1 MNNYNRDRDRPRG
14 SNQEI
19 TVEQYVSTLP
29 YEMMQ
34 LKEMFFQN
42 IAGNE
47 YIKKIFN
54 STATE
59 PITAKEIST
68 TLNEYRKAFNT
79 KKNKQ
84 IDYDG
89 TLNND
94 ILNREILYN
103 LLQYRF
109 SELYDSPEDIVSAKS
124 ELMKQ
129 TERGKV
135 KMTKDDI
142 IAKKSE
148 YKSNIKRLE
157 GARSFDVDNLKAA
170 QRQLVHF
177 ENNEKIS
184 ENRTLYILPTI
195 YSTSNQSI
203 DTYLHKDIKQSY
215 RKYYADI
222 FNSANNNI
230 FFLPVRSLNE
240 ETIDAF
246 KSRIDQELI
255 KLTDNIKNRGREET
269 TAYNKIIYFIDNP
282 TDKNMFTG
290 FFTKPVKKEYAK
302 ELNSKLK
309 NFFVTRIERQ
319 LLRINNNIFFSDIKA
334 LKSDTII
341 RNLINGTKT
350 AYDIDLKDNVFKSA
364 IEMLLESL
372 KNCYLSYT
380 DEEARK
386 SLTENQNVNKFDIYL
401 RLENLDDTVPINSI
415 VASNEYFY
423 LFLENKKLPRVGYF
437 EVSNLS
443 KNQYFFVLDRTKGQF
458 KKWKS
463 AVCTDNTKAKIDK
476 VVKIVDGK
484 PTDKKYVTVDENGG
498 ITIQIING
506 GELKPFKTYKY
517 GDMIDFNKDEEW
529 TWSDEYTSYATD
541 KKPNDKKSNDEEDED
556 EEEEDPVEEE
566 KSDKNVNRILIEVRY
581 NLGQIQFQNI
591 QNSLTDDFNNNVIKF
606 LTTARP
612 YEQYQWFNFN
622 TVDRTFDKSKT
633 SINYYSDTLF
643 DKASLTA
650 FLKSENKLPE
660 KPRYALEFLKLNNNL
675 PDLKK
680 YSNFIFDNFKSNI
693 NKNVND
699 KTFQDR
705 IKENILDIVFDKG
718 GLIYIKPIN
727 IVSEKE
733 KEQAS
738 ADNYK
743 ILNYKYVNVRS
754 VEDTTAVD
762 NEITNYF
769 TKNSAEEAKKLK
781 DKNKNI
787 NEVKTVFKQNKH
799 TGAFAIIQI
808 TRDLTGDTSNLL
820 LAAECKNR
828 SRRIQTSLQK
838 IIGSIVGGKRR
849 TKRKRKITRKRIKKY
864 YRT

>member
-19 TVEQYVSTLP
+19 TVEQYGSTLP

-42 IAGNE
+42 IAGNDN
-47 YIKKIFN
+47 IKRIIN
-54 STATE
+54 PALVE
-59 PITAKEIST
+59 PITAKNISDA
-68 TLNEYRKAFNT
+68 LKKYRDEFNK

-84 IDYDG
+84 IVYDG

-94 ILNREILYN
+94 IINREILYN

-109 SELYDSPEDIVSAKS
+109 SELYNSPEEIVNAKS
-124 ELMKQ
+124 ALMKE
-129 TERGKV
+129 TDRGKV

-142 IAKKSE
+142 IAEKS
-148 YKSNIKRLE
+148 KLKGDIKTVE
-157 GARSFDVDNLKAA
+157 GTSPLNEDNLKTA
-170 QRQLVHF
+170 QKGLVDF

-203 DTYLHKDIKQSY
+203 NTYLHKDIKEPY
-215 RKYYADI
+215 RTYYADI

-255 KLTDNIKNRGREET
+255 KLADNIKNRGREET

-319 LLRINNNIFFSDIKA
+319 LLRLNNNIFFSDIKA

-341 RNLINGTKT
+341 RNLRNVRKASYI
-350 AYDIDLKDNVFKSA
+350 IDLNDNVFKSA

-463 AVCTDNTKAKIDK
+463 AVFTDSTKAKIDQVFK
-476 VVKIVDGK
+476 KGSDGK
-484 PTDKKYVTVDENGG
+484 PTVTQKYLVEDENGV
-498 ITIQIING
+498 INIKTANG
-506 GELKPFKTYKY
+506 GEPTLIKSYKY
-517 GDMIDFNKDEEW
+517 GDMIDFNKDEDW
-529 TWSDEYTSYATD
+529 TWSDEYTRYAT
-541 KKPNDKKSNDEEDED
+541 DKKSNDEEDED
-556 EEEEDPVEEE
+556 EDEDPVEEE
-566 KSDKNVNRILIEVRY
+566 KSDKNVSRILIEVRY

-622 TVDRTFDKSKT
+622 TIDRTFDKSKT

-699 KTFQDR
+699 RTFQDR

-754 VEDTTAVD
+754 VEDSKAVD
-762 NEITNYF
+762 NEINNYF

-799 TGAFAIIQI
+799 TGAFAIVQI

-828 SRRIQTSLQK
+828 SRRIQTKLQS
-838 IIGSIVGGKRR
+838 IIGSIVGGKPKRR